1 MFISTD
7 WYSDVGGRANN
18 EDAVGVFER
27 NGTTLCVVADGLGGH
42 DNGEVASNVVLKVV
56 ANYAYGNLSKTAL
69 YNATQ
74 RANEEIL
81 RRAGNS
87 QMKTTLAL
95 LWMQNGNALVGTAGD
110 TRIYQFRAGRIKF
123 QSVDHTL
130 AQLDVIAGDE
140 AAGDVRKNPDRNKLI
155 RVVGM
160 KEGFKVDISELQY
173 QPGDAFLLCSDGFW
187 ENILEDDMLRTLSQS
202 KSAADWL
209 KAMRRILEPRLNKDS
224 DNNSAI
230 AVVVR

>member
-42 DNGEVASNVVLKVV
+42 DNGEVASNAVLKVV

-140 AAGDVRKNPDRNKLI
+140 TAGDVRKNPDRNKLI

-160 KEGFKVDISELQY
+160 KAGFKVDISELQY

-202 KSAADWL
+202 KSAVDWL

>member
-42 DNGEVASNVVLKVV
+42 DNGEVASNAVLKVM

-140 AAGDVRKNPDRNKLI
+140 AARDVRTNPDRNKLI

>member
-42 DNGEVASNVVLKVV
+42 DNGEVASNAVLKVV

-140 AAGDVRKNPDRNKLI
+140 DAGDVRKNPDRNKLI

-202 KSAADWL
+202 KNAMDWL

>member
-42 DNGEVASNVVLKVV
+42 DNGEVASNAVLKVV

-140 AAGDVRKNPDRNKLI
+140 TAGDVRKNPDRNKLI

-160 KEGFKVDISELQY
+160 KAGFKVDISELQY